1 MEVTTLP
8 ATVARTRQR
17 LQVRTTFVR
26 PRYHQ
31 GPRWAWLRESL
42 GPEDD
47 AFRSGAA
54 LVESTVVSRI
64 IWWPSKQL
72 VSTVKAIGPRHLLG
86 ALSDFDLGAD
96 LGIDGYR
103 NYFYYYRAN
112 RLLRVRAKD
121 TKRRI
126 PMEAE
131 MLASFFQLILT
142 RSNAGNFREI
152 FRVTVICFPT
162 ELLIDS

>member
-1 MEVTTLP
+1 MQPPVNTRRGGGTILP

-47 AFRSGAA
+47 AFRSDAA
-54 LVESTVVSRI
+54 LVENTVVSRI

-86 ALSDFDLGAD
+86 ALSDFDLGTD
-96 LGIDGYR
+96 QYRRGYR
-103 NYFYYYRAN
+103 NYFYYYRAK
-112 RLLRVRAKD
+112 RLLCVRARE

-126 PMEAE
+126 QMEE
-131 MLASFFQLILT
+131 ML
-142 RSNAGNFREI
+142 
-152 FRVTVICFPT
+152 
-162 ELLIDS
+162 